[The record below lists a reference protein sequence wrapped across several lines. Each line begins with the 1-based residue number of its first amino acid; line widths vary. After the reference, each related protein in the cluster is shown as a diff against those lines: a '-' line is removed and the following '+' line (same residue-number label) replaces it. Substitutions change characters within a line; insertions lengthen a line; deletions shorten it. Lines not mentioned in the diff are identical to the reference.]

1 LLSARR
7 FRVTVTTAA
16 EARWGSRLPR
26 PEWAGYFNELTRRL
40 EHGLELN
47 VTLEVVGE
55 NVVGTEVERL
65 PLCNVTYEPR
75 HDNLAIGVGGR
86 GERYPLVL
94 WHYVERPRLIW
105 VHEREGVPTAIAIES
120 ADAAEDDDVATDADG
135 QSAGGTLTLMRT
147 WSRDGT

>member
-1 LLSARR
+1 
-7 FRVTVTTAA
+7 
-16 EARWGSRLPR
+16 
-26 PEWAGYFNELTRRL
+26 
-40 EHGLELN
+40 
-47 VTLEVVGE
+47 
-55 NVVGTEVERL
+55 
-65 PLCNVTYEPR
+65 
-75 HDNLAIGVGGR
+75 LAIGVGGR

-120 ADAAEDDDVATDADG
+120 ADAAEDDDVAPDADG